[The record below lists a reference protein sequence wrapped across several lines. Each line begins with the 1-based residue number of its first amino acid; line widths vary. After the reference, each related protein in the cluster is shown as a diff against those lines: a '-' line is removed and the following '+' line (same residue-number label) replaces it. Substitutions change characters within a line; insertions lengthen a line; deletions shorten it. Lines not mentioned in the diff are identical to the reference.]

1 MCIFQKTSLPGTEV
15 IHSHIASPN
24 FCIVVMA
31 LAALAH
37 ILCLE
42 LPVYILFALT
52 AIYICLFDQDLL
64 GLMPVMVACYITP
77 SATNNPGRNPQSVF
91 SGGEGAVLGVL
102 AVCMALA
109 LLFRIIRDRKR
120 FFQKPG
126 KCFLGLVALCAA
138 YFLSGIGSVA
148 YPQYLKNNLL
158 FALMQSACLFLPYWL
173 FSRGVDWKNTQRDY
187 FAWMCFAAGGVLA
200 MEIFW
205 SYCTQ
210 NVIFD
215 GVIIRERMFTGWGM
229 YNNMGFLLA
238 FMLPSAFY
246 LASKYRRGWL
256 GTVVGS
262 MYLICIFLT
271 CSRSSIIGG
280 CVIYAVCVVIMLRY
294 AKNKKHN
301 FIAWAVV
308 CALVMIL
315 LIAFHRQIFRLF
327 SRLIAKGTDPSSRDS
342 IYVEGL
348 RLFAQSPL
356 FGVSFFSPGFQAWD
370 FSTLE
375 SFSALIP
382 PRWHNTVVQL
392 LASCGCVGLGAYVLH
407 RVQSVRMLLSRR
419 HKEQIFIG
427 CSVLVMIFCSL
438 LDCHFFNL
446 GPTLLYSAALAW
458 AEFVPGKQTVSS
470 LGNQG

>member
-1 MCIFQKTSLPGTEV
+1 MRILQKVSLPSTEV

-24 FCIVVMA
+24 FCIIIMT

-42 LPVYILFALT
+42 LPVYILFFLI
-52 AIYICLFDQDLL
+52 AIYICLFDLDLL
-64 GLMPVMVACYITP
+64 GLMPIMVACYITP
-77 SATNNPGRNPQSVF
+77 SAQNNPGRNPQSVF
-91 SGGEGAVLGVL
+91 SGDQGMVLGIFAICLV
-102 AVCMALA
+102 LA
-109 LLFRIIRDRKR
+109 LLFRIIRDRKQ

-126 KCFLGLVALCAA
+126 KCFWGIVALCGA
-138 YFLSGIGSVA
+138 YFLSGVGSDA
-148 YPQYLKNNLL
+148 YPKYLANNLL

-187 FAWMCFAAGGVLA
+187 FAWMCFAAGGILSA
-200 MEIFW
+200 EILW
-205 SYCTQ
+205 SFCTQ
-210 NVIFD
+210 NVIYD
-215 GVIIRERMFTGWGM
+215 GVIIRQRIFTGWGM
-229 YNNMGFLLA
+229 YNNIGFLLA
-238 FMLPSAFY
+238 FMIPSAFY
-246 LASKYRRGWL
+246 LATKYRKGWL

-262 MYLICIFLT
+262 LYLICLFLT
-271 CSRSSIIGG
+271 CSRGSIIGG
-280 CVIYAVCVVIMLRY
+280 FVIHAACVVIMLRY
-294 AKNKKHN
+294 ARNKKHN

-308 CALVMIL
+308 FALVAIV
-315 LIAFHRQIFRLF
+315 LIVFPRQILRLF
-327 SRLIAKGTDPSSRDS
+327 SQLIAKGTDPSSRDS
-342 IYVEGL
+342 IYLEGL
-348 RLFAQSPL
+348 RLFTQNPV

-392 LASCGCVGLGAYVLH
+392 LASCGCVGFGAYVWH
-407 RVQSVRMLLSRR
+407 RVQTVRMLLSQH
-419 HKEQIFIG
+419 HKEQVFIG
-427 CSVLVMIFCSL
+427 CSVVVMIFCSL

-458 AEFVPGKQTVSS
+458 AEFVQHNRIVSS